1 MKIALTNLT
10 HWQDAHIKAFILQA
24 AREERPDLC
33 KRGAPALRVRV
44 VYTRRNG
51 SSYSSGHAYLHSN
64 TMCVRLSK
72 HTPDKIDFAHTV
84 AHELAHT
91 RGVGHAAMRGTAQYR
106 RVGSYRTIYAWA
118 EQLPLEVKPK
128 KVTKVTP
135 DAKLAHA
142 QKMLK
147 AALTREKR
155 ATTLRKKWEAK
166 LKYYSKKAAA
176 MTA

>member
-1 MKIALTNLT
+1 MTTILRRV
-10 HWQDAHIKAFILQA
+10 LQA
-24 AREERPDLC
+24 ARVERPDLC

-72 HTPDKIDFAHTV
+72 HTPDRIDFAHVV

-91 RGVGHAAMRGTAQYR
+91 RGAGHGIMRNNSQYR
-106 RVGSYRTIYAWA
+106 RVGSYRTIYAWG

-128 KVTKVTP
+128 RVASKPTP
-135 DAKLAHA
+135 DAKLAHV

-166 LKYYSKKAAA
+166 QKYYLKKATATAA
-176 MTA
+176 